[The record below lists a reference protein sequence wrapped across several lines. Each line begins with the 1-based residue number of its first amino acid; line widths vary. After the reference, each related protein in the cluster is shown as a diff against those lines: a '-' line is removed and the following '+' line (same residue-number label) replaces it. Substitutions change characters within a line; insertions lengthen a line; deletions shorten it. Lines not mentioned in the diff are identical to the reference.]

1 MPADLTAKRN
11 EVLSLGNERA
21 RVGNS
26 RNFCP
31 EFGFD
36 GVPVPAL
43 YVVFRQHIS
52 GKIYKPV
59 VLVIV
64 RSFFD
69 LKDQCHHMLRCRIG
83 ETAEP

>member
-1 MPADLTAKRN
+1 MGIPIIGTR
-11 EVLSLGNERA
+11 R
-21 RVGNS
+21 
-26 RNFCP
+26 
-31 EFGFD
+31 
-36 GVPVPAL
+36 L

-52 GKIYKPV
+52 RKIYKPV
-59 VLVIV
+59 VIVIV